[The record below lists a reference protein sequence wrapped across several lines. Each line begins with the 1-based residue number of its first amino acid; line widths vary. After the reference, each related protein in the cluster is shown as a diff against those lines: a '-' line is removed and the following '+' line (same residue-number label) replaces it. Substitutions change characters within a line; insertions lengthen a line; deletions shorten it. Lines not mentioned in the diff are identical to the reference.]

1 MEKKKA
7 MPFYVRHE
15 GSTSRQPQKTPAV
28 MWVGETSE
36 KVRKSKVLGSAI
48 LGLSHYWERG
58 KGVGEGDS
66 YTLLS
71 QD

>member
-1 MEKKKA
+1 
-7 MPFYVRHE
+7 
-15 GSTSRQPQKTPAV
+15 

-36 KVRKSKVLGSAI
+36 KVRKSKVLGRAI